1 MIQIRSAAKIYLR
14 PGRTDFRKS
23 INGLA
28 AVVHET
34 MKMDPYSGS
43 YFIFFNR
50 TKSMLKILYW
60 DATEFC
66 LWQKHLEADTFRWPK
81 SESEIKLLTMQ
92 IELLNFKLYGR
103 RSEKLS
109 AEEVMQ
115 GRLFDEIEAHNEE
128 EIRYRHAAIDHVFLV
143 YLSLYPLQSQ

>member
-43 YFIFFNR
+43 YFIFCNR

-60 DATEFC
+60 DATGFC
-66 LWQKHLEADTFRWPK
+66 LWQKRLEADKFRWPK
-81 SESEIKLLTMQ
+81 SESEIREMTREEFRWLL
-92 IELLNFKLYGR
+92 
-103 RSEKLS
+103 
-109 AEEVMQ
+109 Q
-115 GRLFDEIEAHNEE
+115 GLDFFNAHAVKNYS
-128 EIRYRHAAIDHVFLV
+128 IA
-143 YLSLYPLQSQ
+143 S